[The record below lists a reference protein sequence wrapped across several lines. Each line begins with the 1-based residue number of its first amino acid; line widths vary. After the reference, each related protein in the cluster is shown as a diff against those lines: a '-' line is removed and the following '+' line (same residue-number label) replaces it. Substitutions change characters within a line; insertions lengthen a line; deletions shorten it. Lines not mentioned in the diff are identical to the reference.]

1 MAQAMPLWLL
11 GKHLTAVTITP
22 LTEDA
27 TTGAVS
33 EGTAQT
39 LTGQIDFVL
48 LAMDPVTD
56 TIMPVNATRVHTE
69 ILMNSDG
76 LVLGEI
82 LTRKNG
88 STEPILPALVYAY
101 DLMKVIFTRGG
112 KTWTYYG
119 RRGPYSDGVSSP
131 GKNIVELTLLP
142 INPSGTPNPLVL
154 S

>member
-1 MAQAMPLWLL
+1 MPLWLL

-22 LTEDA
+22 CTEDA

-33 EGTAQT
+33 EGSANT
-39 LTGQIDFVL
+39 LTGQIDFVR
-48 LAMDPVTD
+48 LAIDPVTD

-69 ILMNSDG
+69 ILLNSDG

-88 STEPILPALVYAY
+88 VISEPILPALAYAY
-101 DLMKVIFTRGG
+101 DILKVVFTRGG

-119 RRGPYSDGVSSP
+119 RRGPFSDGVSSP
-131 GKNIVELTLLP
+131 GKNICELTLLP
-142 INPSGTPNPLVL
+142 IDVSGTPNELVY